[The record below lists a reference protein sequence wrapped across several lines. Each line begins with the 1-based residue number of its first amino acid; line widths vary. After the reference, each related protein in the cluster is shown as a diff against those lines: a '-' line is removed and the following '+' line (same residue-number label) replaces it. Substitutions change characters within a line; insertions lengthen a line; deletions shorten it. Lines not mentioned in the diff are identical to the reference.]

1 MQPHLLLAQ
10 TASSEAGVYYQLARI
25 QSLTEWWHWLVL
37 GLLCLLIGGYV
48 IFMYVKDG
56 VELPASFAVVLVLL
70 RVLAFAGILFFF
82 FNLEKRAERSL
93 VKNSR
98 AVLLVDTSQSMALRD
113 SNSSSSGSPGGST
126 GRSRIEFVIAELEKG
141 DFVES
146 LRLKHDVVVYRFDQ
160 GENPVEIA
168 SFPKKP
174 TLPDAARSISAEE
187 SLRYALGEARIIAI
201 GAAGLLGIS
210 LLAGLIHLIWGRRQS
225 TTQQGQ
231 EGGSWALL
239 VSVVL
244 LIASVVVL
252 AVANLRRPEVNLLAI
267 VGLREPELEKPA
279 EPTTKKDE
287 GNDQKTKVDWKEQLT
302 PKGAETRIG
311 DNLKYIIDKE
321 RGGPIAGVILFSD
334 GGSNAGLSYEVA
346 AGDAASGLIPIFA
359 VGLGSDQRPMNL
371 RVVDLEA
378 PERVYPGDKFTLT
391 GYVQAI
397 NSPRTSL
404 TVELFSGDKDGKG
417 EIKEDEQTV
426 NVGTGGK
433 VVPVKFEHT
442 PKEQGVRQY
451 RLNVSQ
457 DQGEI
462 DFQKVVEIE
471 VNGKKERKR
480 ADDNEKLAKVEVVD
494 RKTKVLLLASGPT
507 REFIFLRNQLF
518 RDKETTVDVL
528 LQSGRPGISQEAHDI
543 LNKFPESADELFEY
557 DCIVGFDPDWETLDD
572 LQVKNLERW
581 VAEKAG
587 GLIVVAGPV
596 CTPGWTARRRGDAR
610 IDTIKALY
618 PVVFYNQSSATLSLG
633 RFGGDKPWP
642 LTFTRDGMEA
652 EFLWIDEDAEKSQR
666 ARDEFAGVYGYYA
679 VKDPKPGARIYAR
692 FSDPDTAIDN
702 ELPIYMAG
710 HFYGSGRVFFQASGE
725 MWRIRELDEKYFET
739 YYTKL
744 IRWVSEGRL
753 LRDSSRGVLLVDK
766 DRCLTGDQIAV
777 RAILQDAQ
785 HMPLA
790 LPEVNATIIQP
801 DQTRVSLVLKKV
813 KDAAREGM
821 YAEQFT
827 VPGDKDGDYRVE
839 LQHPDAA
846 DQLMVREVRAKMP
859 ALETEH
865 PERNDQLLKTLAD
878 RTSGI
883 YYVGIDPAAGR
894 GSGQPGIASQ
904 LKAQDQVTPLPG
916 TPDRKFEQL
925 LMTWLMGLICGVL
938 CLEWLLRRLSK
949 LA

>member
-10 TASSEAGVYYQLARI
+10 APNGEAGVYYQLARI
-25 QSLTEWWHWLVL
+25 HSLTEWWHWMVL
-37 GLLCLLIGGYV
+37 GLLCVLIGGYV
-48 IFMYVKDG
+48 IFMYVKDS
-56 VELPASFAVVLVLL
+56 VELPVSFAMVLVLL
-70 RVLAFAGILFFF
+70 RVLAFVGILFFF
-82 FNLEKRAERSL
+82 FNLEKRAERIL

-113 SNSSSSGSPGGST
+113 ADTPGGST
-126 GRSRIEFVIAELEKG
+126 GRSRIELVIAELEKG

-146 LRLKHDVVVYRFDQ
+146 LRQKHDIVVYRFDQ
-160 GENPVEIA
+160 AENPVEIA
-168 SFPKKP
+168 SFPKKAP
-174 TLPDAARSISAEE
+174 LLDAARNVSADE
-187 SLRYALGEARIIAI
+187 SLRLALREARIIAI
-201 GAAGLLGIS
+201 VAAGLLGIS
-210 LLAGLIHLIWGRRQS
+210 LLAGLIHLIWGRRRAVPQR
-225 TTQQGQ
+225 QGQ

-252 AVANLRRPEVNLLAI
+252 AVANLRRPEINLLAI
-267 VGLREPELEKPA
+267 VGLREPEVE
-279 EPTTKKDE
+279 EPDELATKKDE
-287 GNDQKTKVDWKEQLT
+287 AKEKTAKVDWKEQLL

-321 RGGPIAGVILFSD
+321 RGGPIAGIILFSD
-334 GGSNAGLSYEVA
+334 GGSNSGLGYEVA
-346 AGDAASGLIPIFA
+346 AGDAASALIPVYA
-359 VGLGSDQRPMNL
+359 VGLGSDKRPVNV

-397 NSPRTSL
+397 NSSRTSL
-404 TVELFSGDKDGKG
+404 TVELLSSDKDGKG
-417 EIKEDEQTV
+417 EVKEDEQTL
-426 NVGTGGK
+426 NVGSTGK
-433 VVPVKFEHT
+433 VVPIKFEHT
-442 PKEQGVRQY
+442 PK
-451 RLNVSQ
+451 
-457 DQGEI
+457 DQGARI
-462 DFQKVVEIE
+462 FRLRVQTVEGE
-471 VNGKKERKR
+471 LDKK
-480 ADDNEKLAKVEVVD
+480 DNEKTAKVEIVD
-494 RKTKVLLLASGPT
+494 RKTKVLLLASGPA

-543 LNKFPESADELFEY
+543 LNKFPESAEELFQY
-557 DCIVGFDPDWETLDD
+557 DCIVGFDPDWEALDD

-610 IDTIKALY
+610 IDAIKALY

-642 LTFTRDGMEA
+642 LTFTRDGIEA

-666 ARDEFAGVYGYYA
+666 ARDEFGGVYGYYA
-679 VKDPKPGARIYAR
+679 VKDPKPGARVYAR

-702 ELPIYMAG
+702 DLPIYMAG

-725 MWRIRELDEKYFET
+725 MWRIRELDEKFFET

-744 IRWVSEGRL
+744 IRWASEGRL

-766 DRCLTGDQIAV
+766 DRCLIGDQVGV

-785 HMPLA
+785 FQPLS
-790 LPEVNATIIQP
+790 LPEVNAVLIQP
-801 DQTRVSLVLKKV
+801 DQKRTPLVLKRV

-827 VPGDKDGDYRVE
+827 VMQEGDYRIE

-859 ALETEH
+859 AQETEH

-878 RTSGI
+878 RTSGV
-883 YYVGIDPAAGR
+883 YYVGIDPAVGR

-916 TPDRKFEQL
+916 TPDRRFEQL